1 MKTLL
6 SLLIIVMCY
15 SCQTTETIVT
25 SPYKL
30 NENKTTVYSAKT
42 FMFKNYYFTY
52 KDGEATLVYQQD
64 PILNGDMD
72 PVYLPL
78 KKQEGESRYQEFTD
92 SSQQISVKIIN
103 ENEVR
108 LKINKTRHTLY
119 TENYL
124 KAVDASRNNV
134 IANNIW

>member
-1 MKTLL
+1 
-6 SLLIIVMCY
+6 
-15 SCQTTETIVT
+15 
-25 SPYKL
+25 
-30 NENKTTVYSAKT
+30 
-42 FMFKNYYFTY
+42 MFKNYYFTY